1 MSIRRLR
8 TLVAVAEEG
17 TFAGAAR
24 SVFVSQAAV
33 SMQMKSL
40 EQELGAP
47 LFDRKKRP
55 PMLNTLGLALVPRA
69 REILHAYDEMLRSVS
84 DTRGLAGELTIGAVP
99 TTMTGLVPK
108 AISGLR
114 AAYPRLHIRVVP
126 DLSAGL
132 LPQIDRGH
140 LDAAIVSEPRYPI
153 RQLEWTPFASEPLIV
168 LAAMDT
174 LEDDPETLLR
184 EFPFIRFNRQAWV
197 GQLIDDWLQTQRIHV
212 HEVMELD
219 TLEAISTMVFHGLG
233 VSIVPRRC
241 VPSPSPLAIKRIP
254 LAAPNHA
261 RVLGIIMRPDCPNR
275 HKVKIFTEALL
286 REVRAAAHATD
297 NSDNSG
303 HPPIGSGHP

>member
-8 TLVAVAEEG
+8 TLVAVAEKG
-17 TFAGAAR
+17 TFAGAAQ

-55 PMLNTLGLALVPRA
+55 PVLNPLGLVLVPRA
-69 REILHAYDEMLRSVS
+69 REILHAYDEMLCLVS

-114 AAYPRLHIRVVP
+114 AAYPMLHIKVVP

-132 LPQIDRGH
+132 LPQVDRGH
-140 LDAAIVSEPRYPI
+140 LDAAIVSEPQYPI
-153 RQLEWTPFASEPLIV
+153 SQLEWTPFAAESLIV

-174 LEDDPETLLR
+174 LEEDPEALLK
-184 EFPFIRFNRQAWV
+184 ESPFIRFNRQAWV
-197 GQLIDDWLQTQRIHV
+197 GRLIDDWLQKKRIHV
-212 HEVMELD
+212 REVMELD
-219 TLEAISTMVFHGLG
+219 TLEAISTMVYHGLG

-241 VPSPSPLAIKRIP
+241 VPSPSPLPLKRIP
-254 LAAPNHA
+254 LAAPDHA
-261 RVLGIIMRPDCPNR
+261 RILGVIMRPDCPNR
-275 HKVKIFTEALL
+275 RLVTIFTEALVHQV
-286 REVRAAAHATD
+286 REAGQATVLA
-297 NSDNSG
+297 SA
-303 HPPIGSGHP
+303 

>member
-8 TLVAVAEEG
+8 TLVAVAEAG
-17 TFAGAAR
+17 TFAGAAQ

-55 PMLNTLGLALVPRA
+55 PVLNPLGLVLVPRA
-69 REILHAYDEMLRSVS
+69 REILHAYDEMLCLVS
-84 DTRGLAGELTIGAVP
+84 DTQGLAGELTIGAVP

-114 AAYPRLHIRVVP
+114 AAYPMLHIKVVP

-132 LPQIDRGH
+132 LPQVDRGH
-140 LDAAIVSEPRYPI
+140 LDAAIVSEPQYPI
-153 RQLEWTPFASEPLIV
+153 SQLEWTPFAAESLIV

-174 LEDDPETLLR
+174 LEEDPEALLK
-184 EFPFIRFNRQAWV
+184 ESPFIRFNRQAWV
-197 GQLIDDWLQTQRIHV
+197 GRLIDDWLQKKRIHV
-212 HEVMELD
+212 REVMELD
-219 TLEAISTMVFHGLG
+219 TLEAISTMVYHGLG

-241 VPSPSPLAIKRIP
+241 VPSPSPLPLKRIP
-254 LAAPNHA
+254 LAAPDHA
-261 RVLGIIMRPDCPNR
+261 RILGVIMRPDCPNR
-275 HKVKIFTEALL
+275 RLVEVFTEELVHQV
-286 REVRAAAHATD
+286 REAGQATVLV
-297 NSDNSG
+297 SA
-303 HPPIGSGHP
+303 